1 MQKELIEKE
10 TEPLLAENG
19 FELVDLKIMKTS
31 GKLLLQFF
39 IDRPEGGVTLEDCGV
54 MSDKLGSYFDMNNVL
69 EGGYILEISS
79 PGIDRVLKK
88 EKDFLK
94 FKGSKVK
101 IKLKKPVNNARVYY
115 GELLAFENGAVLLD
129 GGLKF
134 GLDDIEEVRLNPD
147 DEEILKKHKH

>member
-10 TEPLLAENG
+10 TEPLLTENG
-19 FELVDLKIMKTS
+19 FELVDLKVLKMG